1 MFKGIFKTLEKKEKQ
16 FFLVLLFLIL
26 VNAVLET
33 VGIAAIIPLISL
45 IMQDDF
51 LNKYSFISNF
61 LMGTSEFILPNDFYK
76 TNSN

>member
-26 VNAVLET
+26 VNAALET
-33 VGIAAIIPLISL
+33 IGIAAIIPLISL

-51 LNKYSFISNF
+51 LNKYSFES
-61 LMGTSEFILPNDFYK
+61 K
-76 TNSN
+76 